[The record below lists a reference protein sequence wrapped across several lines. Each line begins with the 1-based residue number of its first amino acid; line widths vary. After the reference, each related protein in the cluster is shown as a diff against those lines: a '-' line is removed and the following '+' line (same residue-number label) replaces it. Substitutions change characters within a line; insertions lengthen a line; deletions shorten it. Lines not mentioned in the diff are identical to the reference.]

1 MTSINRLTPFVAAV
15 FLAGATAFAQTPQAA
30 VDGLL
35 AADRAFAAAAAKTD
49 AVTAI
54 AAMLADDV
62 IMPAPP
68 GKFAHGKREAVDAM
82 RANPANSGAKA
93 EWAPL
98 RGGVSGD
105 GLHGF
110 TYGYMTIRRAD
121 GTTANA
127 KYLSYWVKGASGWR
141 VAVYRRSPRADGEVS
156 ASMLAPALPAA
167 LGAPSADRVA
177 IEAHRASVVAAEKAF
192 SDLAQRVGL
201 EAAFRENGRP
211 DAMNMGGGA
220 AAAFVI
226 GNEAIAKSVSA
237 GQPAGGSTLNW
248 SADTA
253 LVATSGDLGV
263 TIGFIRQN
271 NPPAGAAPTPG
282 FPFFTIWWRERPG
295 APWRYIAE

>member
-1 MTSINRLTPFVAAV
+1 MTHINRLILCVAAV
-15 FLAGATAFAQTPQAA
+15 SFSAATISAQSPQAA
-30 VDGLL
+30 VDALL
-35 AADRAFAAAAAKTD
+35 AADRSFAAAAAKTD
-49 AVTAI
+49 LITGI
-54 AAMLADDV
+54 AAILADDV
-62 IMPAPP
+62 MMPAPP
-68 GKFAHGKREAVDAM
+68 GKFARGKGEAIDALK
-82 RANPANSGAKA
+82 ANAANVGAKV
-93 EWAPL
+93 EWSPI
-98 RGGVSGD
+98 RGGISGD

-110 TYGYMTIRRAD
+110 TYGYMTVRRAD
-121 GTTANA
+121 GTTANV
-127 KYLSYWVKGASGWR
+127 KYLSYWVKGADGWR
-141 VAVYRRSPRADGEVS
+141 VAVYRRSARADGEVS
-156 ASMLAPALPAA
+156 QAMLAPALPTG
-167 LGAPSADRVA
+167 LVAPSTNRAA
-177 IEAHRASVVAAEKAF
+177 IEAHRASVIAAEKAF

-220 AAAFVI
+220 AAGFVI

-253 LVATSGDLGV
+253 LVSSGGDLGV

-271 NPPAGAAPTPG
+271 NPPAGAAPTAG